1 MSTAI
6 APVHYQCCIEAHKQ
20 GNVRDAKTTASIVKQ
35 WITELE
41 TAVIH
46 CQVLPKDFVHLSL
59 HRLSTVMSGAHSTK
73 LEFLLFNQPTSNM
86 DIFELSIFTHEGEV
100 KIPLLIQFK
109 REYTIYLLSE
119 GGNVSTLTRLTYKL
133 IRLLFNLKHLPFV
146 DVCRQ
151 IERKR
156 SKKEYDHHD

>member
-1 MSTAI
+1 MSTAL
-6 APVHYQCCIEAHKQ
+6 APSHYQCCIEAHKQ
-20 GNVRDAKTTASIVKQ
+20 GNVQDAKATASSMKR
-35 WITELE
+35 WIIELE
-41 TAVIH
+41 TAIIQYRVI
-46 CQVLPKDFVHLSL
+46 PEDFVFLSL
-59 HRLSTVMSGAHSTK
+59 HRLSNVMSGAHSKK

-86 DIFELSIFTHEGEV
+86 DIYELSIYTHEGEV
-100 KIPLLIQFK
+100 KIPLLIQLK

-133 IRLLFNLKHLPFV
+133 IRLLFNLKHHHFE

-156 SKKEYDHHD
+156 SKKEYDQQD